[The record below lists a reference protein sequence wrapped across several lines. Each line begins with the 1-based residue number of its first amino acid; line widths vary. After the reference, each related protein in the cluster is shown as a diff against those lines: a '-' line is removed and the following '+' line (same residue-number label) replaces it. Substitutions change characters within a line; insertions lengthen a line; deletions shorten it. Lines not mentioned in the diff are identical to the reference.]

1 MKACLNVYKFEEIR
15 NYSSNNNKNYPTLL
29 YYYEETNLYEFH
41 KITNLLDK
49 TTKLKSTSL
58 YIKKFADYSTTINE
72 IEKLLELYYDNT
84 NNKNTKWTSIL
95 KSLKLKIN
103 PNQLL
108 YFQTQI
114 KN

>member
-41 KITNLLDK
+41 KITNLLDN

-58 YIKKFADYSTTINE
+58 YIEKFADYSTTINE
-72 IEKLLELYYDNT
+72 IEKLLKLYYDNT
-84 NNKNTKWTSIL
+84 NTKNTKWTSIL
-95 KSLKLKIN
+95 ESLKSKIN